1 MAKLFEGINGPFSGK
16 VGTVVGYKWHDIAVI
31 RGRPEKR
38 RKPFTPKELNQQG
51 KYRLMNQLLIP
62 AKDLLNKTFAHLAV
76 RMTGFNKA
84 FSYNVKAAISGFEP
98 DLSIEYAMVMLSR
111 GDLTKAE
118 SATVSGISP
127 TELKF
132 SWADNS
138 AIGNASETD
147 EVFVAAFNPE
157 QKHWFYK
164 KNAATRNA
172 GYCTLDF
179 TELNKNAAR
188 FAGKPVHTYIGF
200 LSADGK
206 DASESIYTG
215 LLNMPGTE

>member
-38 RKPFTPKELNQQG
+38 RKPFTPKELNQQA

-84 FSYNVKAAISGFEP
+84 FSYNVKAAISGFGP

-111 GDLTKAE
+111 GDLTKA
-118 SATVSGISP
+118 
-127 TELKF
+127 
-132 SWADNS
+132 
-138 AIGNASETD
+138 
-147 EVFVAAFNPE
+147 
-157 QKHWFYK
+157 
-164 KNAATRNA
+164 
-172 GYCTLDF
+172 
-179 TELNKNAAR
+179 
-188 FAGKPVHTYIGF
+188 
-200 LSADGK
+200 
-206 DASESIYTG
+206 
-215 LLNMPGTE
+215 